1 MTIETKY
8 TIDDLMIGKKKEI
21 GWTKNNTTLKTE
33 GKIEPKGLRY
43 EQIIDEHADE
53 ILRERVRAM
62 DEHEKSVVY
71 DELCRS
77 MPSIVHNR

>member
-1 MTIETKY
+1 MTFQTKFK
-8 TIDDLMIGKKKEI
+8 IDDLMIGKKKEI
-21 GWTKNNTTLKTE
+21 GWTKSNITLKE
-33 GKIEPKGLRY
+33 ENAKPKGLRY

-62 DEHEKSVVY
+62 DKHEKSVVY

>member
-1 MTIETKY
+1 MTFQTKFK
-8 TIDDLMIGKKKEI
+8 IDDLMGKQKDI
-21 GWTKNNTTLKTE
+21 GWTKSNITLKTE
-33 GKIEPKGLRY
+33 GNAKPKGLRY